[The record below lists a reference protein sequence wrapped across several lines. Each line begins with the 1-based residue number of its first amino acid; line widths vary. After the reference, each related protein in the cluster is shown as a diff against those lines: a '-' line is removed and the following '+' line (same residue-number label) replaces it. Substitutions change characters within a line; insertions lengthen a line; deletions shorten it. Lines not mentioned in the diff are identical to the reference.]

1 MPEKNKNRTQRLF
14 PKTVNGFVD
23 AMESLEICDSI
34 RWNAF
39 TESPIILSETGAI
52 SPVTD
57 ATLAEIKAEIEERYK
72 IYNQERFNE
81 AWRIFCADAKRSY
94 HPIKQRI
101 ENAKWDGKPHITKVL
116 QKILKCDESPYTKE
130 CARLLFSGGLR
141 RLYEPGCKFDSVIVL
156 IGTQQGEGKSTFL
169 RWLAMED
176 DWYGTLKTF
185 DYQRGAEAL
194 SGKWIVEIEELS
206 ALKKSEVEEVKA
218 FISQQRDH
226 YRRPYERT
234 TSDIPR
240 KCVMAGTTNSM
251 QFLSDPTG
259 NRRFLPIEVHSR
271 GETEI
276 YPNEKEIRAE
286 LEQCW
291 AEAYALYRA
300 NDEFMLPTP
309 DRDLTDRIISEQER
323 ATVNDPNLDI
333 VKSFLESRTATC
345 VLEIYYDAFGH
356 STADHPS
363 KPERNEIGVLLQ
375 RCGWRRDG
383 SRIQYTKPIV
393 HRPAKWVPAD
403 AVDEN

>member
-23 AMESLEICDSI
+23 AMESLEICADI

-39 TESPIILSETGAI
+39 TESPVKVSGTGAV
-52 SPVTD
+52 SAVTD
-57 ATLAEIKAEIEERYK
+57 ATIAEIKAEIEEKYK
-72 IYNQERFNE
+72 LFNGERFNE
-81 AWRIFCADAKRSY
+81 AWRIFCADPKRVY
-94 HPIKQRI
+94 HPIKDRI
-101 ENAKWDGKPHITKVL
+101 ERIMWDGKPHITYVL
-116 QKILKCDESPYTKE
+116 QRVLKCDDAPYTKE

-169 RWLAMED
+169 RWLALND

-185 DYQRGAEAL
+185 DYQKGAEAL

-240 KCVMAGTTNSM
+240 KCIMAGTTNSM

-291 AEAYALYRA
+291 AEAYARYRQ
-300 NDEFMLPTP
+300 NDAFMLPTP

-333 VKSFLESRTATC
+333 VKSFLEGKEATC
-345 VLEIYYDAFGH
+345 VLEIYYDALGH
-356 STADHPS
+356 ASFEHPT

-375 RCGWRRDG
+375 RSGWKLSTLKYPYDKPTP
-383 SRIQYTKPIV
+383 SRQ
-393 HRPAKWVPAD
+393 HKWVRAD
-403 AVDEN
+403 AVDED